1 MGKLVVAGGRTGIGR
16 ALVNRLTNAGHD
28 VLILGRTHP
37 ESLPAGSSFS
47 EVDFGNPEAQ
57 LPVVE
62 GPISGLAYLPGTI
75 RLKSFRGL
83 KAHDFQEDLQ
93 INALG
98 AIRLLQHVEGNL
110 KGRDGGASVVLFS
123 TVAVQTG
130 MPFHSSI
137 ALAKGAVEGLARS
150 LAAEWAPSVRI
161 NVIAPTLTN
170 TELASSMLSNDQRKQ
185 AAIDR
190 HPLKR
195 ILDPEE
201 PASLAEWLLTGA
213 SQSVS
218 GKVFSMDAGIGS
230 LKTG

>member
-1 MGKLVVAGGRTGIGR
+1 M
-16 ALVNRLTNAGHD
+16 NRLTNAGHD

-37 ESLPAGSSFS
+37 DSLPAGSSFC

-62 GPISGLAYLPGTI
+62 GPISGLAYMPGTI
-75 RLKSFRGL
+75 RLKPFRGL

-110 KGRDGGASVVLFS
+110 KKKDGGASVVLFS

-130 MPFHSSI
+130 MTFHSSI
-137 ALAKGAVEGLARS
+137 AMAKGAVEGLARS
-150 LAAEWAPSVRI
+150 LAAEWAPYVRV

-170 TELASSMLSNDQRKQ
+170 TELAAGVLSNEQRMQ
-185 AAIDR
+185 ASIDR

-195 ILDPEE
+195 ILEPDE

-213 SQSVS
+213 SQGVS
-218 GKVFSMDAGIGS
+218 GKVFSIDAGIGS

>member
-1 MGKLVVAGGRTGIGR
+1 MGKFVVAGGRAGIGR
-16 ALVNRLTNAGHD
+16 ALVERLTRSGHD
-28 VLILGRTHP
+28 VLVLGRTYP
-37 ESLPAGSSFS
+37 ASLPPGCTFF
-47 EVDFGNPEAQ
+47 EVDFRNPDAQ
-57 LPVVE
+57 LPVVNE
-62 GPISGLAYLPGTI
+62 PISGLAYLPGTI
-75 RLKSFRGL
+75 RLKPFRSL
-83 KAHDFQEDLQ
+83 KAHDFLEDLQ
-93 INALG
+93 INVLG
-98 AIRLLQHVEGNL
+98 AIRLMQHLEANL
-110 KGRDGGASVVLFS
+110 KGVNGGASVVLFS
-123 TVAVQTG
+123 TVAVHTG

-150 LAAEWAPSVRI
+150 LAAEWAPSVRV

-170 TELASSMLSNDQRKQ
+170 TDLAAGMLSNEQRKQ

-195 ILDPEE
+195 ILEPDE

-218 GKVFSMDAGIGS
+218 GQVFSLDAGIGS

>member
-1 MGKLVVAGGRTGIGR
+1 M
-16 ALVNRLTNAGHD
+16 NRLTNAGHD

-37 ESLPAGSSFS
+37 DSLPAGSSFC
-47 EVDFGNPEAQ
+47 EVDFGNPEVQ

-62 GPISGLAYLPGTI
+62 GPISGLAYMPGTI
-75 RLKSFRGL
+75 RLKPFRGL

-130 MPFHSSI
+130 MTFHSSI
-137 ALAKGAVEGLARS
+137 AMAKGAVEGLARS
-150 LAAEWAPSVRI
+150 LAAEWAPYVRV

-170 TELASSMLSNDQRKQ
+170 TELAAGVLPNEQRMQ
-185 AAIDR
+185 ASIDR

-195 ILDPEE
+195 ILEPDE

-213 SQSVS
+213 SHGVS
-218 GKVFSMDAGIGS
+218 GKVFSIDAGIGS